1 MDMSL
6 REFIKRQIGGEQAD
20 PWVYN
25 NVTNLLQR
33 VTELEQGV
41 GLTVS
46 IPDVIALNIQKA
58 QAFNGMIDNVIIP
71 ADGTVQGFFGAAT
84 TTHTDVQLRILRTS
98 TVLGDY
104 EFTAQVTSNPQFF
117 SLDIPVRGGDV
128 LTFFLEGTTPEPPAI
143 ETPTPELE
151 TQAEGDEEQE
161 PNPEPSAPEAP
172 AQPAFTEV
180 MGSFLI
186 QLPAKTYIGGT
197 V

>member
-6 REFIKRQIGGEQAD
+6 REFIKRQLGGEQAD

-25 NVTNLLQR
+25 NVTALLQR
-33 VTELEQGV
+33 VTQLEQGV

-46 IPDVIALNIQKA
+46 IPDVIALNIQKDK
-58 QAFNGMIDNVIIP
+58 AFNGMIDNVIIP

-84 TTHTDVQLRILRTS
+84 TEHTSVVMRILRTS

-104 EFTAQVTSNPQFF
+104 EFTAQVTSNPQFL
-117 SLDIPVRGGDV
+117 SLDISVRGGDV
-128 LTFFLEGTTPEPPAI
+128 LTFFLEGASPEPPAI

-151 TQAEGDEEQE
+151 TQAEGDEEG
-161 PNPEPSAPEAP
+161 SAPETPVPETP
-172 AQPAFTEV
+172 AKPDFTEV
-180 MGSFLI
+180 MGAFLI

>member
-1 MDMSL
+1 MDVSL
-6 REFIKRQIGGEQAD
+6 REFIRMTVGDVEAAN

-25 NVTNLLQR
+25 NIA
-33 VTELEQGV
+33 ELKHKVEALEAGV

-46 IPDVIALNIQKA
+46 IPDVISLNIQKDK
-58 QAFNGMIDNVIIP
+58 AFNGMVDNVIIP

-84 TTHTDVQLRILRTS
+84 TEHTQVQLQIVRTS
-98 TVLGDY
+98 SLLGDY
-104 EFTAQVTSNPQFF
+104 EFVAQVTTNPQFF
-117 SLDIPVRGGDV
+117 SLDLPVRGGDV
-128 LTFFLEGTTPEPPAI
+128 LTFFLEGTDPEPSPI

-151 TQAEGDEEQE
+151 TQAEDDDSSE
-161 PNPEPSAPEAP
+161 STTEAP
-172 AQPAFTEV
+172 AKPDFTEV